1 MRASAKAPRARAVL
15 DLAAKEAGWGT
26 PLPAGRG
33 RGVSLLYSGW
43 NTYMV
48 QIAEVEVSK
57 TGEIGVRQGGIVFR
71 ASATLWGQVTLR
83 GWSSPT
89 SPTIA

>member
-1 MRASAKAPRARAVL
+1 
-15 DLAAKEAGWGT
+15 
-26 PLPAGRG
+26 
-33 RGVSLLYSGW
+33 
-43 NTYMV
+43 MV

-57 TGEIGVRQGGIVFR
+57 TGEIGVRQGGIVFG